1 LDGTLNL
8 YQDIPYFSA
17 TLALL
22 KKDEAVFAVTHNP
35 ILKQTFWAI
44 KGQGAFKNGRR
55 VKVNNNGNVNKLTV
69 GYSCGWRKP
78 RVDNGRII
86 NALYR
91 NNIQRVMTNWSP
103 ALDFCL
109 LASGKIEAMIND
121 DNELHDNLAGKLMVR
136 EAGGKLTDLKG
147 RRLKSDRENTF
158 LASNG
163 TKIHKH
169 LIRIIK
175 Y

>member
-1 LDGTLNL
+1 
-8 YQDIPYFSA
+8 
-17 TLALL
+17 
-22 KKDEAVFAVTHNP
+22 
-35 ILKQTFWAI
+35 
-44 KGQGAFKNGRR
+44 
-55 VKVNNNGNVNKLTV
+55 
-69 GYSCGWRKP
+69 
-78 RVDNGRII
+78 
-86 NALYR
+86 
-91 NNIQRVMTNWSP
+91 MTNWSP